1 MIKIK
6 NKNETTLRDSLQY
19 KNAET
24 NRTGTSLEEKKNGIL
39 HIVETIRNGMADII
53 LLKTHRDLIKLL
65 STEEYHTEGN
75 KLYSRRYEHGD
86 INEKVLESLMGDI
99 FNAEQIAV
107 TQTDSFQCGDE
118 FLKFL
123 ETTNE
128 DTCL

>member
-1 MIKIK
+1 M
-6 NKNETTLRDSLQY
+6 
-19 KNAET
+19 
-24 NRTGTSLEEKKNGIL
+24 EEKKNGIL
-39 HIVETIRNGMADII
+39 HLVETIRNNSGMTDII

-99 FNAEQIAV
+99 FKAEQIAV

-118 FLKFL
+118 VLKFL

-128 DTCL
+128 DTFIKNV